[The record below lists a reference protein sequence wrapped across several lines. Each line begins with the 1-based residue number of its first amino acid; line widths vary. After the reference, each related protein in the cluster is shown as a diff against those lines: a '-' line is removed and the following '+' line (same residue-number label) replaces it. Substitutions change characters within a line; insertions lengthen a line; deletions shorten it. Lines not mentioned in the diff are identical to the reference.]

1 MTLTAIRPLAGRGKG
16 RETVDPFPGRFLQAT
31 GSYREGETDRRVA
44 VAIGPQYGTVGPDLV
59 REARRLSRIVST
71 KRPESS
77 IGAGALTRSSG
88 PSATTR

>member
-44 VAIGPQYGTVGPDLV
+44 VAVPFDTRADQLLHLAVATLEALGGDGPVAVAALLV
-59 REARRLSRIVST
+59 R
-71 KRPESS
+71 
-77 IGAGALTRSSG
+77 
-88 PSATTR
+88 